1 MALKL
6 LPIIALLLLIQGFYI
21 FKRAKRAGYN
31 HWLWGII
38 GLLNIPSSLI
48 AFLLLLAYKKGDG
61 FKRILINSILVGF
74 LSSVICFM
82 MCFAF
87 NKGFTL
93 TPELLGLLLMS
104 FLLSLAAYLLGAIR

>member
-1 MALKL
+1 VALKL

-48 AFLLLLAYKKGDG
+48 AFLFFLAYKKGG
-61 FKRILINSILVGF
+61 NFKRILINSILVGL
-74 LSSVICFM
+74 LSSVLCFM
-82 MCFAF
+82 ICLAF
-87 NKGFTL
+87 NNGFTM
-93 TPELLGLLLMS
+93 TTEFLGLLLMS
-104 FLLSLAAYLLGAIR
+104 FLSSIAAYLLGAIN